1 MKKFDE
7 FVKESTEN
15 KGKGIDGDTDLFP
28 RPPLKQT
35 IDKGVL
41 NPINNIGIAG
51 RQITTEKIDG
61 IIKGVKDGTVYVEDR
76 LTKEVKE
83 YPIAEFLKEFNKA
96 YKKDKKVEESLNLT
110 EDDKQLLTKIVGNE
124 TKKDKDL
131 WEKKWEN
138 FATNYVKASKEI
150 EDEEIED
157 KLDILTENTTMDEL
171 FGIEESCD
179 CPNKKVED
187 SCDCQNEKPEKPE
200 KPEMKIERFSDFSK
214 KLKLK
219 SHTIE
224 EDLETEETEEDVNEN
239 SVPKPL
245 PQVKC
250 DICEINVN
258 DNREDKI
265 GHLYSKH
272 NFKPSAD
279 KIEKW
284 LLEYFPPIVEE
295 EKKKK

>member
-1 MKKFDE
+1 MKRFDE

-35 IDKGVL
+35 IDKNVL

-83 YPIAEFLKEFNKA
+83 YPIAEFLKEFNKS
-96 YKKDKKVEESLNLT
+96 YKKDKKVDESLNLT
-110 EDDKQLLTKIVGNE
+110 DDDKQLLTKIVGNE
-124 TKKDKDL
+124 TKQEKDL

-138 FATNYVKASKEI
+138 FATNYLKASKEI
-150 EDEEIED
+150 DEDDEIEEKIIEDEPI
-157 KLDILTENTTMDEL
+157 KENITCE
-171 FGIEESCD
+171 
-179 CPNKKVED
+179 CPNKKVLENVD
-187 SCDCQNEKPEKPE
+187 EEILDKTDEKPE

-219 SHTIE
+219 SHTID
-224 EDLETEETEEDVNEN
+224 EDLEKENDDDDINEN
-239 SVPKPL
+239 SVPKPS

-250 DICEINVN
+250 DICEIKVN

-284 LLEYFPPIVEE
+284 LLEYFPPIIED